1 MSDLARRNLL
11 SLAALAL
18 LALLA
23 TGSVDTS
30 SNSSKSS
37 FSSTT
42 PRPYIPSYAPS
53 SSSVSPTPDLSL
65 LQITKHSWEKGGF
78 ETVGLWHI
86 TFWNRSDKPIGNIR
100 YRTRY
105 MAETGDQVDRGG
117 VDALLG
123 DYTIRKV
130 IPPHQ
135 KRTLE
140 INDGFVHHE
149 AARAHFEI
157 VSWEFVNPP

>member
-1 MSDLARRNLL
+1 PLRRFWICI
-11 SLAALAL
+11 SLGF
-18 LALLA
+18 
-23 TGSVDTS
+23 TCRS
-30 SNSSKSS
+30 S
-37 FSSTT
+37 
-42 PRPYIPSYAPS
+42 PRYTPSYVTHFPS
-53 SSSVSPTPDLSL
+53 PSPTPDLSL

-78 ETVGLWHI
+78 DTVALWHI

-105 MAETGDQVDRGG
+105 TAETGGQVDRGG
-117 VDALLG
+117 VEALLG